1 MDRKKNP
8 QQIKY
13 LKVPTYDFI
22 HVSVEVYN
30 LRSSL
35 PIETFIKP
43 DEHYSQQK

>member
-1 MDRKKNP
+1 MSWGFPFNTLR
-8 QQIKY
+8 IKSSLY
-13 LKVPTYDFI
+13 FI

-35 PIETFIKP
+35 PIETLIKP